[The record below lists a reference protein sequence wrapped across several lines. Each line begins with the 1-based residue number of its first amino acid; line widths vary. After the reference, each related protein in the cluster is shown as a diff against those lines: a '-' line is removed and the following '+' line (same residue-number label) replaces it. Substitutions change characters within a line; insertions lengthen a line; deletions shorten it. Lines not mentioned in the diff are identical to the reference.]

1 MSLLIEAVLFGAMA
15 ARFNWIGDIKPK
27 ACSTLDGLR
36 GVLAMLVFVSHI
48 VTSYFYWG
56 GEPWQYPNHRLFTYF
71 GEAGVA
77 VFFMITAFLF
87 IGKLVNSEQISWKK
101 LYVNRLFRIGPLY
114 FIAASAVLYT
124 ALLVKGFRVDVS
136 LSEMLISVI
145 QLYSLGLF
153 SVPEVNGNTQTWIF
167 IAGTPW
173 TLQYEWLFYLS
184 LPLSWYLLKKFGSK
198 SFIVLV
204 CFLVVCLFAINTESG
219 FIKKHISIFSY
230 FAMGTLAV
238 FMSRIAWLRQFA
250 SKRSGSWVIL
260 FTLAILYWNYP
271 DVLGVPQALL
281 LGIAFVLI
289 VSGSDF
295 FGLLQMNAMRLLG
308 EISFSIYL
316 LHGSVLYL
324 VMMGLYRMVT
334 QYGVTGYWVLSL
346 TLVPLVII
354 LSIITFRLVELPGQ
368 HIGRILIV

>member
-1 MSLLIEAVLFGAMA
+1 
-15 ARFNWIGDIKPK
+15 
-27 ACSTLDGLR
+27 
-36 GVLAMLVFVSHI
+36 
-48 VTSYFYWG
+48 
-56 GEPWQYPNHRLFTYF
+56 
-71 GEAGVA
+71 
-77 VFFMITAFLF
+77 
-87 IGKLVNSEQISWKK
+87 
-101 LYVNRLFRIGPLY
+101 
-114 FIAASAVLYT
+114 
-124 ALLVKGFRVDVS
+124 
-136 LSEMLISVI
+136 
-145 QLYSLGLF
+145 
-153 SVPEVNGNTQTWIF
+153 
-167 IAGTPW
+167 
-173 TLQYEWLFYLS
+173 
-184 LPLSWYLLKKFGSK
+184 
-198 SFIVLV
+198 
-204 CFLVVCLFAINTESG
+204 
-219 FIKKHISIFSY
+219 
-230 FAMGTLAV
+230 MGTLAV